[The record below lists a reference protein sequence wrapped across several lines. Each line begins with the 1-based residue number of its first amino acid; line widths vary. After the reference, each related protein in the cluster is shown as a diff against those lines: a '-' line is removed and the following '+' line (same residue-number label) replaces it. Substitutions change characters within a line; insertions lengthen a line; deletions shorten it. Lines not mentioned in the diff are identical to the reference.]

1 MKPSTQAEAYE
12 PLVPGFHIPA
22 VTCWI
27 RHNGKRLYE
36 GLCKDEMKDWS
47 RRHIPSVMKHFDQPI
62 ERWSFWQRRLSEV
75 AKGGSDDF
83 VRNSAELA
91 VGYMQDIVDAEK
103 L

>member
-1 MKPSTQAEAYE
+1 
-12 PLVPGFHIPA
+12 
-22 VTCWI
+22 
-27 RHNGKRLYE
+27 
-36 GLCKDEMKDWS
+36 
-47 RRHIPSVMKHFDQPI
+47 MKHFDQPI